1 MWEPENA
8 QNHCHSL
15 AESQFIDFGWTR
27 QIVHRTRKS
36 ALELKILYTFPHKTD
51 SGGPEKK
58 DDIEKAISNMHMFC
72 TRRLPLLGR
81 PVNMYVRNK
90 RKLYMCNK
98 KVGINFS
105 PRDVV
110 KRIVVVVL
118 VGGSLREV
126 SST

>member
-1 MWEPENA
+1 
-8 QNHCHSL
+8 
-15 AESQFIDFGWTR
+15 
-27 QIVHRTRKS
+27 
-36 ALELKILYTFPHKTD
+36 
-51 SGGPEKK
+51 
-58 DDIEKAISNMHMFC
+58 MHMFC

-118 VGGSLREV
+118 VAEEIAVLVVRV
-126 SST
+126 AVVWLAACMHA